1 MAGENC
7 DLSSEG
13 RSEERSRRRTDRER
27 RFVGIRFACCDVYT
41 RIYINRQ
48 STAYQGN
55 CPRCSKPITIKVG
68 PGGTDSRFFTAY

>member
-1 MAGENC
+1 MAGENV
-7 DLSSEG
+7 DLTSEG
-13 RSEERSRRRTDRER
+13 PNQERPRRRTAQER

-41 RIYINRQ
+41 RVYINRQ

-55 CPRCSKPITIKVG
+55 CPRCSKPVTVKVG